1 VAVDNGETPDARL
14 WARACAGDH
23 SAFGDLFV
31 RHANRIHNYCFR
43 RTGSWTLAEDATSQT
58 FMETWRK
65 RSSIAVT
72 DSLLP
77 WLFVAANITDSLLP
91 WLFVAAN
98 NVCRN
103 SERASRRATN
113 LLVKAPLTEHVRD
126 HADDVAAR
134 IDSERQMQRVLLA
147 LRTLKRADQDVVAMC
162 DWEGLS
168 YDEAATV
175 LGVPIGT
182 VRSRLSRARARLKV
196 LLDDEVGPRADS
208 HVGTDELRGEQA

>member
-1 VAVDNGETPDARL
+1 MAVDDGETPDVRL

-58 FMETWRK
+58 FMEAWRK

-77 WLFVAANITDSLLP
+77 WLFVAANN
-91 WLFVAAN
+91 A
-98 NVCRN
+98 CRN
-103 SERASRRATN
+103 TERGRRRTAN
-113 LLVKAPLTEHVRD
+113 LLAKTPLTQDVGD
-126 HADDVAAR
+126 HADEVAAR
-134 IDSERQMQRVLLA
+134 IDSERQMQRVLSA

-168 YDEAATV
+168 YEEAAAA

-196 LLDDEVGPRADS
+196 LLTDEVGPRADS
-208 HVGTDELRGEQA
+208 RVGTDEVRGEGA

>member
-1 VAVDNGETPDARL
+1 VAVDSSETSDARL

-31 RHANRIHNYCFR
+31 RHVNRINNYCFR

-58 FMETWRK
+58 FMEAWRK
-65 RSSIAVT
+65 RSSIAV
-72 DSLLP
+72 
-77 WLFVAANITDSLLP
+77 TDSLLP

-103 SERASRRATN
+103 SERASRRAAN
-113 LLVKAPLTEHVRD
+113 LLARTPLTQHVGD
-126 HADDVAAR
+126 HADEVAAR
-134 IDSERQMQRVLLA
+134 VDSERQMQRVLSA
-147 LRTLKRADQDVVAMC
+147 VRTLKRADQDVVAMC

-168 YDEAATV
+168 YDEAAAA

-196 LLDDEVGPRADS
+196 LLTAELGPRADS
-208 HVGTDELRGEQA
+208 LVGTDELRGEQA